1 MFNKFLALFWAFF
14 DVIFYLISAVFA
26 NVFISS
32 FGIRWLWL
40 SLSVTCALIALAS
53 GRLALSNEGGNQ

>member
-1 MFNKFLALFWAFF
+1 MINKFLALFWVFF

-26 NVFISS
+26 NIFIGS
-32 FGIRWLWL
+32 FGMRWLWL

-53 GRLALSNEGGNQ
+53 GRLALLNEGGD